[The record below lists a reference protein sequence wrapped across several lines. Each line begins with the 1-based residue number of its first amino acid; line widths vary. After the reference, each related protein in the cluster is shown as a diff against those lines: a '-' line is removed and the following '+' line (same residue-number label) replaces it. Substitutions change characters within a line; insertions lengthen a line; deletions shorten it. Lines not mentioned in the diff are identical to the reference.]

1 MCVNMSENSVIL
13 LTACINPNGMSF
25 TKLQDSE
32 IRRSQYERAL
42 DFYLNKTNL
51 KIVFAENTN
60 TYIGDKYQ
68 SYINEKRL
76 EFITFEGNNYLRGLG
91 KGYGEALIIK
101 YAIEHSE
108 LMRQSQQIIK
118 ISGRHLVRNIGTLI
132 SLFYDENTVYANIV
146 RCSKTKYYCQSDFFI
161 APLSF
166 FNILFLP
173 RIEEIDDS
181 KGFFFESL
189 LYDCT
194 KAWRKMD
201 KSYKEFL
208 IPIIVSG
215 QSGTTGENIENPN
228 FIYLRHIVKLILH
241 RWRNL

>member
-1 MCVNMSENSVIL
+1 MSKNIVIL

-25 TKLQDSE
+25 TKLQDSK
-32 IRRSQYERAL
+32 IRRSQYEQAL
-42 DFYLNKTNL
+42 NFYLNKTNL

-60 TYIGDKYQ
+60 TYIGDRYQ
-68 SYINEKRL
+68 RYIDEGRI
-76 EFITFEGNNYLRGLG
+76 EFLTFEGNSYLRELG
-91 KGYGEALIIK
+91 KGYGEALIIR
-101 YAIEHSE
+101 YSIEHSE

-118 ISGRHLVRNIGTLI
+118 ISGRHLVKNIRTLI
-132 SLFYDENTVYANIV
+132 SQVRDRNAVYANIIH
-146 RCSKTKYYCQSDFFI
+146 CSKAEYYCQSDFFI

-166 FNILFLP
+166 FNVLFLP
-173 RIEEIDDS
+173 RIEEINDS

-194 KAWRKMD
+194 KDWRKMG

-241 RWRNL
+241 RWQKL